1 MLESVVA
8 GAAED
13 VVAASA
19 EAPAAVAVAPPV
31 ASVDAAVAVG
41 VVLDA
46 FGAGAFDPEVS
57 DVATADPLVSA
68 EVELAV
74 VSELDPLVSVGA
86 LFVVDELDASAAG
99 VVVDDVSAVGVDVG
113 VGVGVVGV
121 GVGVDAVSVG
131 DVFDD
136 GEGAGYCGC
145 AAVGGAAVLVSV
157 GVAAALPP
165 PLGVDDGAAT
175 GVCVA
180 GGSATGMP
188 IESETAG
195 TFANG
200 SLDVCDVDDEDVGAT

>member
-68 EVELAV
+68 EVELAA

-113 VGVGVVGV
+113 VGVV

-200 SLDVCDVDDEDVGAT
+200 SLDVCDVDDDDVGAT